1 MFVCLLSLKWGK
13 WQNPDK
19 NCKLVTLTSCARYAF
34 RIINGNVWDPKQ
46 ASTQASQTVV
56 SLWFI
61 PIIFCNC
68 TIYFTVSSE
77 FFKTIKTINC
87 YGTSTSGPWTT
98 PVDLVHGLLC
108 GPGPWQP
115 PTQMFLG
122 VCHAFLPHERLLTW
136 AEKNVDQSQQTSRS
150 GKCSLVLEKFRAW
163 LYGSRKD
170 QKGRMKGE
178 NLTVLEQTTQ
188 LTHKHSY

>member
-13 WQNPDK
+13 WKHPDN
-19 NCKLVTLTSCARYAF
+19 NCKLVTLTSCAATLFKEKMEMFETPNKPVRA
-34 RIINGNVWDPKQ
+34 
-46 ASTQASQTVV
+46 QASQTVV

-61 PIIFCNC
+61 MIFFV
-68 TIYFTVSSE
+68 TVPYTVSSE

-108 GPGPWQP
+108 GPSPWQP
-115 PTQMFLG
+115 PTQIFLG